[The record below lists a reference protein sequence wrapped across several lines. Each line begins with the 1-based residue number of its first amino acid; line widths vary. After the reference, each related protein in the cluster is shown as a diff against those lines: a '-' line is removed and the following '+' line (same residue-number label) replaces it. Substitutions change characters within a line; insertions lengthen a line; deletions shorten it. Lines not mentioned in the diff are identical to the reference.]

1 MTRRYLA
8 GMFAPD
14 DAQRIFEQLAP
25 VEAAK
30 AGRDFIY
37 TITKVDGTEVTGQ
50 IVTRDD
56 GHLKL
61 LVEDSPYDTAADVDW
76 DEIETISIVSQ

>member
-14 DAQRIFEQLAP
+14 DAQHIFEQLAP

-30 AGRDFIY
+30 AGRDFVY
-37 TITKVDGTEVTGQ
+37 TITKRDGTKVTGQ
-50 IVTRDD
+50 VVSRDE
-56 GHLKL
+56 GHLGL
-61 LVEDSPYDTAADVDW
+61 HVDDNPYGSAADVEW
-76 DEIETISIVSQ
+76 DEIEAISIVSQ